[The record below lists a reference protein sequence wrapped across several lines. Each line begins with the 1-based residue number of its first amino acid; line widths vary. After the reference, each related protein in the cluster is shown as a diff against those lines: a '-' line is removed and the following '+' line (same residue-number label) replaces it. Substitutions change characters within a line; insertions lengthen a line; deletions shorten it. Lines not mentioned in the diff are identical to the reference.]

1 MCQASLLWVDGEPP
15 ADFGCL
21 ERQDLSTGYK
31 LIKMVRPMQY
41 RVSALDMNPARS

>member
-1 MCQASLLWVDGEPP
+1 MCQASLLSVDGEPLV
-15 ADFGCL
+15 DFGCL

-31 LIKMVRPMQY
+31 LIQIVRPTLH